1 MTWITDKTTLT
12 IALSGYTEIKG
23 NLTTKEAPETRA
35 HKSYTITVGVPQVT
49 QMMNNSDI
57 TVRRVFIG
65 INYRQKNISEYD
77 SNVEDFEDLKS
88 TISGLSPFVSFVTLT
103 PPERWEEK
111 VKQTTAKIEM
121 FYGVRID

>member
-12 IALSGYTEIKG
+12 NALSGYTEIKG

-35 HKSYTITVGVPQVT
+35 HKSYTLTVGSPQVT
-49 QMMNNSDI
+49 QMMNSSDI
-57 TVRRVFIG
+57 TVRRVFID
-65 INYRQKNISEYD
+65 INYRQKNVSEYD

-88 TISGLSPFVSFVTLT
+88 NISGLSPFVSFVTLT